1 MHSESFKAGLIKAAN
16 EAGGDG
22 AYIEGFL
29 KEASVLGES
38 IDFFINEAEKQSN
51 DPEFRT
57 KLAAELLPL
66 LYGKEKA
73 ALYAPLFVKE
83 AEGWLDD
90 IGSYFNQGGEW
101 VGTQLG
107 NMFAEKGNQE
117 SMDKYKSMGSGIL
130 GGGVG
135 ALGGLLLGKG
145 LNISP
150 IAGALVGG
158 LLGGAAGHFGNEG
171 YLKKTTGLTEPR
183 TGRMY
188 VGDDVEENQLKRL
201 GALTEEQRGA
211 EVAAN
216 TARILKSPQGMAA
229 QAEQA
234 KRLAEQA
241 KQAKRQA
248 TQAQWFTDLPKH
260 IIERYGDPK
269 GMLQPAYLGDYGDA
283 WKVTPLKNQNKP
295 YDVTPPRAPLE
306 PKP

>member
-1 MHSESFKAGLIKAAN
+1 MHSESFKAGLIKAASD
-16 EAGGDG
+16 AGGDG

-57 KLAAELLPL
+57 KLAFELLPL

-117 SMDKYKSMGSGIL
+117 SMDKYKNMGSGIL

-158 LLGGAAGHFGNEG
+158 LLGGAAGHLGNQG
-171 YLKKTTGLTEPR
+171 YLKKTTGLTEALSGSRPK
-183 TGRMY
+183 Y
-188 VGDDVEENQLKRL
+188 HFEENQLKRL
-201 GALTEEQRGA
+201 NALTPVQGAA

-216 TARILKSPQGMAA
+216 RERILNSPEGRAA
-229 QAEQA
+229 QAEEA
-234 KRLAEQA
+234 KRLAA
-241 KQAKRQA
+241 
-248 TQAQWFTDLPKH
+248 LPT
-260 IIERYGDPK
+260 
-269 GMLQPAYLGDYGDA
+269 YLGDYGDT
-283 WKVTPLKNQNKP
+283 WKKYLPNQNIPNPNKP
-295 YDVTPPRAPLE
+295 YPDTTPRIPSSFARSMGGQ
-306 PKP
+306 

>member
-1 MHSESFKAGLIKAAN
+1 MHSESFKAGLIKAASD
-16 EAGGDG
+16 AGGDG

-117 SMDKYKSMGSGIL
+117 SMDKYKNMGSGIL

-158 LLGGAAGHFGNEG
+158 LLGGAAGHFGNQG

-188 VGDDVEENQLKRL
+188 VGNNVEENQLQRL
-201 GALTEEQRGA
+201 GALTPDQVGA
-211 EVAAN
+211 EVAN
-216 TARILKSPQGMAA
+216 NKARILKSPQGVAA
-229 QAEQA
+229 LAEQAKRQAEQA
-234 KRLAEQA
+234 K
-241 KQAKRQA
+241 
-248 TQAQWFTDLPKH
+248 
-260 IIERYGDPK
+260 
-269 GMLQPAYLGDYGDA
+269 PAYMGDYREA
-283 WKVTPLKNQNKP
+283 WKDYLPRPLKPQNKP
-295 YDVTPPRAPLE
+295 YGVTPPRNPIVYKGTDIE
-306 PKP
+306 PKY

>member
-1 MHSESFKAGLIKAAN
+1 MHSESFKAGLIKAASD
-16 EAGGDG
+16 AGGDG

-57 KLAAELLPL
+57 KLAFELLPL

-101 VGTQLG
+101 VGAQLG

-117 SMDKYKSMGSGIL
+117 SMDKYKNMGSGIL

-158 LLGGAAGHFGNEG
+158 LLGGAAGHFGNQG
-171 YLKKTTGLTEPR
+171 YLKKTTGYTEALSGSRPK
-183 TGRMY
+183 Y
-188 VGDDVEENQLKRL
+188 NVEENQIKRL
-201 GALTEEQRGA
+201 SALTPDERAA
-211 EVAAN
+211 EVDAN
-216 TARILKSPQGMAA
+216 ADRILNSPEGRAA

-234 KRLAEQA
+234 KRQAERTKLHAAQF
-241 KQAKRQA
+241 RNLPED
-248 TQAQWFTDLPKH
+248 QAQPILP
-260 IIERYGDPK
+260 
-269 GMLQPAYLGDYGDA
+269 
-283 WKVTPLKNQNKP
+283 NQNKNKI
-295 YDVTPPRAPLE
+295 YGDTPFRNPLVSQ
-306 PKP
+306 

>member
-1 MHSESFKAGLIKAAN
+1 MHSESFKAGLIKAASD
-16 EAGGDG
+16 AGGDG

-57 KLAAELLPL
+57 KLAFELLPL

-117 SMDKYKSMGSGIL
+117 SMDKYKNMGSGIL

-158 LLGGAAGHFGNEG
+158 LLGGAAGHFGNQG
-171 YLKKTTGLTEPR
+171 YLKKTT
-183 TGRMY
+183 
-188 VGDDVEENQLKRL
+188 RL
-201 GALTEEQRGA
+201 
-211 EVAAN
+211 
-216 TARILKSPQGMAA
+216 AA
-229 QAEQA
+229 QAEEA

-241 KQAKRQA
+241 KRQA
-248 TQAQWFTDLPKH
+248 EQD
-260 IIERYGDPK
+260 
-269 GMLQPAYLGDYGDA
+269 QP
-283 WKVTPLKNQNKP
+283 VLKNQNKTFGA
-295 YDVTPPRAPLE
+295 TPHRYPQAPTQVPNVE
-306 PKP
+306 ANY